1 MSVQRLARPYIT
13 DKHKHI
19 DIIVLIIISFI
30 FNLDQN
36 HLTPRAIIFII
47 VLSFQNYQ
55 EGIIYIFF
63 GNT

>member
-30 FNLDQN
+30 FNLEQN
-36 HLTPRAIIFII
+36 HSPRAIIFII

-55 EGIIYIFF
+55 EGIIYNIF
-63 GNT
+63 GNS